1 MPPTLA
7 NNEAFDV
14 VNLTPDF
21 KLCCKDRAPCTLC
34 MAVDI
39 EMKLNRD
46 EENSAQQMKD
56 SEDTSNT
63 KGTISNLR
71 EACCCPLDGYRCFT
85 YSLSLSLL

>member
-1 MPPTLA
+1 MLPSLA

-39 EMKLNRD
+39 EIKLSRD
-46 EENSAQQMKD
+46 EEKSTEQLKD

-63 KGTISNLR
+63 KGTI
-71 EACCCPLDGYRCFT
+71 
-85 YSLSLSLL
+85 